1 MSTKEKILEAALTLF
16 AENGYDGTSVEQIA
30 HIVGIKAPSLYKHYK
45 GKEDILNAL
54 IDSAETRYEEMFGS
68 ENNIGKVPQNREEFI
83 KVTMER
89 ISFTMRDP
97 IIRKIRMLLVREQF
111 RNERI
116 SEATTR
122 HQLDGIQ
129 RMFAKIIKGMMDEGI
144 VKNDDPHLLAVELTA
159 PAVLQ
164 IARSDRQP
172 QYEEDCMEYIEKH
185 LRHFCKVYMGE
196 DFLRVPSR
204 NHRIHDGKRSEKEIN
219 PFRRE

>member
-1 MSTKEKILEAALTLF
+1 MSTKEKILDAALTLI

-30 HIVGIKAPSLYKHYK
+30 SIVGIKAPSLYKHYK

-54 IDSAETRYEEMFGS
+54 IDSAEERYEVMFGS
-68 ENNIGKVPQNREEFI
+68 EKNIGKVPESREEFI

-89 ISFTMRDP
+89 ISFTLRDP
-97 IIRKIRMLLVREQF
+97 IIRKTRMLLVQEQF

-144 VKNDDPHLLAVELTA
+144 VAPDDPKLLAVELTA

-172 QYEEDCMEYIEKH
+172 QCEKECMEYIEKH
-185 LRHFCKVYMGE
+185 LQHFCKVYM
-196 DFLRVPSR
+196 R
-204 NHRIHDGKRSEKEIN
+204 
-219 PFRRE
+219 

>member
-1 MSTKEKILEAALTLF
+1 MSTKEKILDAALTLF

-30 HIVGIKAPSLYKHYK
+30 NIVGIKAPSLYKHYK

-68 ENNIGKVPQNREEFI
+68 EKNIGRVPQSREEFI

-97 IIRKIRMLLVREQF
+97 IIRKTRMLLVQEQF

-116 SEATTR
+116 SEVTTR

-129 RMFAKIIKGMMDEGI
+129 RMFAKIIKGMMDEGL
-144 VKNDDPHLLAVELTA
+144 VKKDDTALLAAELTA

-164 IARSDRQP
+164 IAKSDRQP
-172 QYEEDCMEYIEKH
+172 QCEEECMEYIEKH

-196 DFLRVPSR
+196 D
-204 NHRIHDGKRSEKEIN
+204 
-219 PFRRE
+219 

>member
-1 MSTKEKILEAALTLF
+1 MSTKEKILDAALTLF

-30 HIVGIKAPSLYKHYK
+30 SIVGIKAPSLYKHYK

-54 IDSAETRYEEMFGS
+54 IDSAEVRYEEMFGS
-68 ENNIGKVPQNREEFI
+68 ENNIGKIPLSREEFI

-97 IIRKIRMLLVREQF
+97 IIRKIRMLLVQEQF
-111 RNERI
+111 RDERI
-116 SEATTR
+116 SEVTTR

-129 RMFAKIIKGMMDEGI
+129 RMFAKIIKGMMDVGL
-144 VKNDDPHLLAVELTA
+144 VKKDDQELLAAELTA

-172 QYEEDCMEYIEKH
+172 QCEEECMEYIEKH
-185 LRHFCKVYMGE
+185 LRHFCKVYMRE
-196 DFLRVPSR
+196 
-204 NHRIHDGKRSEKEIN
+204 EIDD
-219 PFRRE
+219 E

>member
-1 MSTKEKILEAALTLF
+1 MSTKERILEAALTLF

-30 HIVGIKAPSLYKHYK
+30 NFVGIKAPSLYKHYK

-54 IDSAETRYEEMFGS
+54 IDSAEERYEVMFGS
-68 ENNIGKVPQNREEFI
+68 EKNIGKVPQSREEFI

-89 ISFTMRDP
+89 ILFTMRDP
-97 IIRKIRMLLVREQF
+97 IIRKTRMLLVQEQF

-116 SEATTR
+116 SEVTTR
-122 HQLDGIQ
+122 HQLDGIH

-144 VKNDDPHLLAVELTA
+144 VIDDDPELLAVELTA

-172 QYEEDCMEYIEKH
+172 QYEKESMEYIEKH
-185 LRHFCKVYMGE
+185 LRHFCKVYMRQE
-196 DFLRVPSR
+196 
-204 NHRIHDGKRSEKEIN
+204 
-219 PFRRE
+219 

>member
-1 MSTKEKILEAALTLF
+1 MSTKEKILDAALTLF

-30 HIVGIKAPSLYKHYK
+30 SIVGIKAPSLYKHYK

-54 IDSAETRYEEMFGS
+54 IDSAEVRYEEMFGS
-68 ENNIGKVPQNREEFI
+68 EKNIGKVPQSREEFI

-97 IIRKIRMLLVREQF
+97 IIRKTRKLLVQEQF

-116 SEATTR
+116 SEVTTR

-129 RMFAKIIKGMMDEGI
+129 RMFAKIIKGMMEEGI
-144 VKNDDPHLLAVELTA
+144 VKNDDPELLAVELTA

-164 IARSDRQP
+164 IAKSDRQP
-172 QYEEDCMEYIEKH
+172 QWEEECMEYIEKH
-185 LRHFCKVYMGE
+185 MRHFCKVYM
-196 DFLRVPSR
+196 
-204 NHRIHDGKRSEKEIN
+204 KERGQNNECKI
-219 PFRRE
+219 

>member
-1 MSTKEKILEAALTLF
+1 MSTKQRILDEALTLF
-16 AENGYDGTSVEQIA
+16 AEKGYDGTGVDLIA
-30 HIVGIKAPSLYKHYK
+30 ERVGIKGPSLYKHYK
-45 GKEDILNAL
+45 GKEEILNAL
-54 IDSAETRYEEMFGS
+54 IDAAEDRYEEYFGS
-68 ENNIGKVPQNREEFI
+68 EKHIGILPQRREEFI

-97 IIRKIRMLLVREQF
+97 VIRKTRMLLVQEQF

-116 SEATTR
+116 SEVTTR
-122 HQLDGIQ
+122 HQLGGIQ

-144 VKNDDPHLLAVELTA
+144 VKNDDPELLAVELTA

-172 QYEEDCMEYIEKH
+172 QYEEECMEYIEKH

-196 DFLRVPSR
+196 D
-204 NHRIHDGKRSEKEIN
+204 
-219 PFRRE
+219 

>member
-1 MSTKEKILEAALTLF
+1 MSTKERILDAAVTLF

-30 HIVGIKAPSLYKHYK
+30 NIVGIKAPSLYKHYK

-54 IDSAETRYEEMFGS
+54 IDSAETWYEEMFGS
-68 ENNIGKVPQNREEFI
+68 ENNIGEVPQSREEFI

-97 IIRKIRMLLVREQF
+97 IIRKTRILLVQEQF

-129 RMFAKIIKGMMDEGI
+129 RMYAKIIKGMMDEGI
-144 VKNDDPHLLAVELTA
+144 VKSDDSDLLAAELTA
-159 PAVLQ
+159 PVVLQ

-172 QYEEDCMEYIEKH
+172 QCEEECMEYIEKH
-185 LRHFCKVYMGE
+185 LRHFCKVYM
-196 DFLRVPSR
+196 R
-204 NHRIHDGKRSEKEIN
+204 
-219 PFRRE
+219 

>member
-1 MSTKEKILEAALTLF
+1 MSTKQRILDEALTLF
-16 AENGYDGTSVEQIA
+16 AEKGYDGTGVDLIA
-30 HIVGIKAPSLYKHYK
+30 ERVGIKDPSLYKHYK
-45 GKEDILNAL
+45 GKEEILNAL
-54 IDSAETRYEEMFGS
+54 IDVAEERYEEMFGS
-68 ENNIGKVPQNREEFI
+68 EKNIGKIPKDREEFI

-97 IIRKIRMLLVREQF
+97 MIRKIRMLLVQEQF

-144 VKNDDPHLLAVELTA
+144 VVKDDPKLLAAELTA

-172 QYEEDCMEYIEKH
+172 QCEKECMEYIEKH
-185 LRHFCKVYMGE
+185 LRHFCKVYM
-196 DFLRVPSR
+196 R
-204 NHRIHDGKRSEKEIN
+204 
-219 PFRRE
+219 